1 MGHLCLKL
9 PCKAVLVFVVCD
21 VAELEKCST
30 SPFHP
35 LCSKMVLFYLSRLD
49 SCFFNLI
56 LIVFDVLNYV
66 RSGQSESVD
75 GSYQAQV
82 CRVLGWHP
90 SLMPKDEA
98 NEGAIKFFFSPAANQ
113 ASVPYRYSC
122 SCYFL

>member
-1 MGHLCLKL
+1 MQY
-9 PCKAVLVFVVCD
+9 
-21 VAELEKCST
+21 
-30 SPFHP
+30 
-35 LCSKMVLFYLSRLD
+35 SKMVLFYLSRLD
-49 SCFFNLI
+49 SCCFFNLI

-98 NEGAIKFFFSPAANQ
+98 NEGAIKFFFLRLPTKQVFHIDIHAR
-113 ASVPYRYSC
+113 VI
-122 SCYFL
+122 FFE